1 MSDFLQ
7 TQICRLFELVTNGVG
22 VRDHRYLDLLTL
34 FIVEML
40 RLNESILR

>member
-7 TQICRLFELVTNGVG
+7 TQICRLFELVTHGVG
-22 VRDHRYLDLLTL
+22 GRNHRHLDLLTL
-34 FIVEML
+34 FLVEML